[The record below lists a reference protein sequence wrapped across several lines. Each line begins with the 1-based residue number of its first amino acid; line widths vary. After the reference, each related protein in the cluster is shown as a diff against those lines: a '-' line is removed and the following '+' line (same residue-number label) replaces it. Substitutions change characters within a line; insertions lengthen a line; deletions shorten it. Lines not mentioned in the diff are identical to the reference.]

1 VSFSGTDDDVVVRN
15 YRTGAGLERLTK
27 GLGSKVRIEISE
39 GMKRPVK
46 HVQAAKLALECG
58 LIARSHLPILPHFK
72 EYKKDKILVKDF
84 IGKVSVSN
92 LLCYF
97 EGVLSSLLHMFWSLI
112 LSLLCLLPL

>member
-39 GMKRPVK
+39 GMKRSVK
-46 HVQAAKLALECG
+46 HVQAAKLASECG
-58 LIARSHLPILPHFK
+58 LIARSHLPILPLFK
-72 EYKKDKILVKDF
+72 EYKDKNLVKDF

-92 LLCYF
+92 LLWYF
-97 EGVLSSLLHMFWSLI
+97 ESVRSSLLHMFWLLI
-112 LSLLCLLPL
+112 LSLLCPLPL